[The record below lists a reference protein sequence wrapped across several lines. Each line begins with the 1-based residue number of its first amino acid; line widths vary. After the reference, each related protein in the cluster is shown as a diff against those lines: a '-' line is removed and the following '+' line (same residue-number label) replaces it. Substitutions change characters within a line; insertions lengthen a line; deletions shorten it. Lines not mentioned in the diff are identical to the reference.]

1 LATAVDAVRAELAN
15 IVGDSQVVCEEG
27 ACVGASVDGKLPRF
41 VVYPASAE
49 QAAQALKFAAE
60 NSLGV
65 IACGGSSKLGIGNP
79 PRKYDIA
86 LCLRDMKKLLHYEPA
101 DLTVGV
107 EAGIKFQD
115 FQDLARRDG
124 LWLPLDPPGR
134 EQATLGGIVA
144 SNASGTLRHL
154 YGTPRDMV
162 LGMRIATTDGKVIK
176 TGGRV
181 VKNVAGYD
189 LGKLMIGSFGT
200 LGVIVEVNL
209 KLYPVPAG
217 RETFIL
223 SAGTLGIARD
233 LRRRVLNSPLEPAR
247 LVLLDAEASNLIRPV
262 ASLNSAARE
271 PEIWVEAS
279 GSKAVIER
287 TRKDLDEL
295 GRAVGAKVQLCDQE
309 GSQASWRLI
318 SDFSNWFHV
327 TSPGSVVLKGTMPT
341 ARSEE
346 FLSLAQQEAGNEKV
360 KVTSITQVGVG
371 IMILG
376 LTGSKG
382 INPMVPLVT
391 RLRKSLEKLGGA
403 LTVVAAPPDFKA
415 QADVWGTPGSGLKM
429 MQKLKSAWD
438 PKGILAPGRFVGGI

>member
-1 LATAVDAVRAELAN
+1 MAIAADVVRAELAS
-15 IVGDSQVVCEEG
+15 IVGESQILCGEP
-27 ACVGASVDGKLPRF
+27 ACAGPGVDGRLPCC
-41 VVYPASAE
+41 VVYPTSAE
-49 QAAQALKFAAE
+49 QAAQVLKFAAE
-60 NSLGV
+60 HGVTV
-65 IACGGSSKLGIGNP
+65 IASGGGSKLGVGNP
-79 PRKYDIA
+79 PPKYDVA
-86 LCLRDMKKLLHYEPA
+86 LCLRDMKKILHYEPA
-101 DLTVGV
+101 DLTAGV
-107 EAGIKFQD
+107 EAGTTFQE
-115 FQDLARRDG
+115 FQDLLRRDG

-134 EQATLGGIVA
+134 ERATLGGIVA
-144 SNASGTLRHL
+144 ANASGTLRQL

-162 LGMRIATTDGKVIK
+162 LGMRIATTEGKVVK

-209 KLYPVPAG
+209 KLFPIPAE

-233 LRRRVLNSPLEPAR
+233 LRRSILNSPLEPAR
-247 LVLLDAEASNLIRPV
+247 LVLLDAAASDLIRPV
-262 ASLNSAARE
+262 ASLDSAARE

-279 GSKAVIER
+279 GSKAVIDR
-287 TRKDLDEL
+287 TRKDLDQL
-295 GRAVGAKVQLCDQE
+295 ARGVGAKVQLSAQE
-309 GSQASWRLI
+309 SSQASWRLI
-318 SDFSNWFHV
+318 SDFSNWFHI
-327 TSPGSVVLKGTMPT
+327 TSPESVVLKGTMP
-341 ARSEE
+341 AAHSEE

-376 LTGSKG
+376 LVGSNG
-382 INPMVPLVT
+382 VCPMVPLVT

-403 LTVVAAPPDFKA
+403 LTVVAAPVEFKE
-415 QADVWGTPGSGLKM
+415 QVDVWGTPGSGLKM
-429 MQKLKSAWD
+429 MRKLKAAWD

>member
-1 LATAVDAVRAELAN
+1 LATAVDAVRAGLAN

-27 ACVGASVDGKLPRF
+27 ACADASVDGKLPRC
-41 VVYPASAE
+41 VAYPASAE

-65 IACGGSSKLGIGNP
+65 IACGGASKLGIGNP

-107 EAGIKFQD
+107 ETGIKFQG
-115 FQDLARRDG
+115 FQDLVRRDG
-124 LWLPLDPPGR
+124 LWLPLDPPGG

-144 SNASGTLRHL
+144 ANASGPLRHL

-162 LGMRIATTDGKVIK
+162 LGMRIATTEGKVIK

-209 KLYPVPAG
+209 KLFPIPAE

-233 LRRRVLNSPLEPAR
+233 LRRSILNSPLEPAR
-247 LVLLDAEASNLIRPV
+247 LVLLDAEASKLIRP
-262 ASLNSAARE
+262 AALLDSAARE

-279 GSKAVIER
+279 GAKAVIER
-287 TRKDLDEL
+287 TRKELDAL
-295 GRAVGAKVQLCDQE
+295 GRAVGAKVQPCDQE
-309 GSQASWRLI
+309 SSQASWRLI
-318 SDFSNWFHV
+318 SDFSNWFRI
-327 TSPGSVVLKGTMPT
+327 TSPESVVLKGTMPI
-341 ARSEE
+341 SNGEK
-346 FLSLAQQEAGNEKV
+346 FLSLAQQEAESEKV
-360 KVTSITQVGVG
+360 KVVSISQVGAGV
-371 IMILG
+371 MFFG
-376 LTGSKG
+376 LSGSKG
-382 INPMVPLVT
+382 VNPMVPLVT
-391 RLRKSLEKLGGA
+391 RLRKSLEKLGGV

-415 QADVWGTPGSGLKM
+415 QADVWGTPGSGFKM
-429 MQKLKSAWD
+429 MQKLKATWD
-438 PKGILAPGRFVGGI
+438 PKGVLAPGRFVGGI